1 MTNQKQKQAAALSRR
16 AFLKFAGGGTAMLA
30 LAACAAPAAAPAAP
44 ASTGSTESSGDAA
57 APAVEPVALSVM
69 AFGQADH
76 PAYQAIADAY
86 NAATGSTVEAVF
98 LPNDESYYATLQA
111 QYAGGSN
118 PDLASMQGWGFQ
130 LFADNGVIA
139 PLNAL
144 RERDGF
150 DYAWMDA
157 PPIHESTERNGDTY
171 LIPMQIA
178 TMVMF
183 YARKLFDDAG
193 VAYPTDDW
201 TMEEFLDIATQLT
214 KTEGAKQWGYQANGN
229 WFRDIHWIRGTGK
242 QEFDQIIDPKTATFN
257 QPEIVEI
264 VQLIA
269 HDVYHTLGISP
280 KPADLEGGS
289 GGINS
294 GQSAMKYEGPWWFPS
309 MVTPEMRDN
318 GTAID
323 FDVVLMPKQ
332 QDEARPHRGWAE
344 GLVIFNS
351 APQDGAWDFAK
362 FASGEE
368 GQRIFSEITGRIPNN
383 AELID
388 SYWAPLVQ
396 EKFGLTNTGAFL
408 AAFQNGESDVVSG
421 LPRTQYWNEVVKPV
435 GWDPLIA
442 GSANAADVL
451 PQVDAG
457 VQKILDDYWAAQ

>member
-1 MTNQKQKQAAALSRR
+1 MSVKQVSQQPGAYSRR
-16 AFLKFAGGGTAMLA
+16 AFLKFAGMGAATVA

-44 ASTGSTESSGDAA
+44 AATTSDSGEAA
-57 APAVEPVALSVM
+57 APAVAPVALAVM
-69 AFGQADH
+69 AFGQADQ
-76 PAYQAIADAY
+76 PAYQAISEAY
-86 NAATGSTVEAVF
+86 NAATGSTVQAVF

-144 RERDGF
+144 RARDSF

-157 PPIHESTERNGDTY
+157 TPIHESTERGGDTY

-193 VAYPTDDW
+193 LAYPSDDW
-201 TMEEFLDIATQLT
+201 TMEEFLDTATKLT
-214 KTEGAKQWGYQANGN
+214 KTDGSAKQWGYQANGN

-257 QPEIVEI
+257 QPEIAEI
-264 VQLIA
+264 VQLVA
-269 HDVYHTLGISP
+269 HDVYHTLNISP

-309 MVTPEMRDN
+309 MVTDAMRDA

-368 GQRIFSEITGRIPNN
+368 GQKIFSEITGRIPNN
-383 AELID
+383 EALIA
-388 SYWAPLVQ
+388 SYWEPLVQ
-396 EKFGLTNTGAFL
+396 EKFGATNTAAFL
-408 AAFQNGESDVVSG
+408 TAFRNGESDVISG

-451 PQVDAG
+451 PAVDTG
-457 VQKILDDYWAAQ
+457 VQKLLDDYWANA